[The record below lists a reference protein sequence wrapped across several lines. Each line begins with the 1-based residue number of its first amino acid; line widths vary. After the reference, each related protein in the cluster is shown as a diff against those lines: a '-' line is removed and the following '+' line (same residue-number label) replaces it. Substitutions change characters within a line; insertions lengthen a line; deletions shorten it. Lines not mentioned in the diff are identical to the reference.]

1 MKHLQWFIHHLR
13 LLLHHHLRLLLH
25 HHLGLL
31 SHHHLFIFIL
41 ILTVGL
47 FTTDHIHIDRI
58 QFTQKDGDSICKYFP
73 FAKEKR

>member
-13 LLLHHHLRLLLH
+13 LLL